1 MSSKKKMKQ
10 EIVKTHQ
17 SKELNEFVKLLK
29 DITTEQREE
38 LKEYLDYLSNEA
50 KQEKVFT
57 CKFKYK
63 ELRQLAGLLTHCVC
77 SIYGKCDNKEY
88 EGKEILRNCHLFT
101 ECEGGTKTI
110 CKDLRAK
117 IEDIVSKDEKNE
129 SN

>member
-1 MSSKKKMKQ
+1 MSSKKKLKH
-10 EIVKTHQ
+10 EAPKTQ
-17 SKELNEFVKLLK
+17 YEELNDFIKLLK

-57 CKFKYK
+57 CEFKYK

-77 SIYGKCDNKEY
+77 SIYGRCDNEEY
-88 EGKEILRNCHLFT
+88 GGKEILRNCHLFT

-110 CKDLRAK
+110 CKELRSK
-117 IEDIVSKDEKNE
+117 IENIVSKDEKNE

>member
-1 MSSKKKMKQ
+1 MSSKKKFKH
-10 EIVKTHQ
+10 EAPKTQ
-17 SKELNEFVKLLK
+17 REDLNDFIKLLK

-57 CKFKYK
+57 CEFKYK
-63 ELRQLAGLLTHCVC
+63 ELRQLAGLLTNCVC

-88 EGKEILRNCHLFT
+88 EGKEILRNCYLFK
-101 ECEGGTKTI
+101 ECEGGAKTI
-110 CKDLRAK
+110 CKELKTK
-117 IEDIVSKDEKNE
+117 IEDIVSKDEKHE